1 MNFDDV
7 KALLDKVRINY
18 NARKSPEI
26 LSALSSL
33 KESAVMSGN
42 DDVAE
47 ELCCHEQIHAIQEY
61 YLKAFAQM
69 KTGEYYEAW
78 CALEKAE
85 NTLSW
90 LLTNYPK
97 FEEFYELRFI
107 NSTLPRLQ
115 SLFPYKYFISP
126 EFLIHTKR
134 CSICGTEVSIR
145 NPCGHRI
152 GGVYKG
158 KICHR
163 EVSNLEV
170 LGTAI
175 VTNPSQKYSVVFLS
189 DPTTKERKDQ
199 YNYSVVRYLIS
210 RLADPFD
217 GWSHEVTKRRHPHS
231 RYSFV
236 GRNDK
241 CPCESGKKYK
251 KCCLLTDGVLR
262 PHIQFT
268 FQKKPLLAVKEIEY
282 SE

>member
-1 MNFDDV
+1 MTFDDV
-7 KALLDKVRINY
+7 KTLLGEVRINY
-18 NARKSPEI
+18 SIRKSPEI
-26 LSALSSL
+26 SSALAAL
-33 KESAVMSGN
+33 KERAVLDGE
-42 DDVAE
+42 DDAAE
-47 ELCCHEQIHAIQEY
+47 ELCCHEQILTIQEC

-78 CALEKAE
+78 CVLEKAE

-97 FEEFYELRFI
+97 YAGCFELRFI
-107 NSTLPRLQ
+107 CATVPRLQ

-126 EFLIHTKR
+126 EFLIRTKR
-134 CSICGTEVSIR
+134 CSICEKNISIR
-145 NPCGHRI
+145 NPCGHRV

-163 EVSNLEV
+163 EVSDIEV

-175 VTNPSQKYSVVFLS
+175 VANPSQKYSVVFLS
-189 DPTTKERKDQ
+189 DPATKERKDQ
-199 YNYSVVRYLIS
+199 YNYSVVQYLIS
-210 RLADPFD
+210 RLAEPFD

-236 GRNDK
+236 GRNEK
-241 CPCESGKKYK
+241 CPCESGMKYK

-268 FQKKPLLAVKEIEY
+268 FQKKPL
-282 SE
+282 